1 MPSREYSRRGI
12 LLPSSAPLPVAS
24 NPPKVLE
31 SEELPLAPPEHV
43 LATLNP
49 DGTRRWLAPRLAKGR
64 FWQRRRV
71 LAYGLIALFNLIP
84 WIKIGGKPAVLLDVM
99 HRHFTLFGL
108 TFQPTETVL
117 VTTLFLVIFISIFLA
132 TALFG
137 RVWCGWGCPQT
148 VYLEF
153 LYRPLERLAEGKWH
167 SKGRDAI
174 PFGRKLLKY
183 SLFLVVSVHLSHTFL
198 AYFVGGTEVLH
209 WSTISPTAHPTGF
222 AIVWGTALLMMYDFS
237 SFREQMCT
245 LACPYGR
252 LQSAL
257 LDEHS
262 IVIGYNKLR
271 GEPRG
276 KGKRGT
282 EQTNALGDCVE
293 CSLCVAVCPT
303 GIDIRDGLQMECVN
317 CAECIDACDSVMDRV
332 GLERGLIRYA
342 SENELAGKPRKVL
355 RARTL
360 IYSVVLVG
368 LLGALVTLLGARED
382 THVDVLRIRN
392 LPFMVL
398 GDGRVSNPVKLRIEN
413 RLDTDRHYTVE
424 LQDPR
429 FASNPPQLEVQLA
442 GQATAEL
449 TFTVMAPQEVFVGG
463 QAKLGMIVSD
473 GATFEATVERLMLGP
488 QVH

>member
-1 MPSREYSRRGI
+1 MET
-12 LLPSSAPLPVAS
+12 
-24 NPPKVLE
+24 
-31 SEELPLAPPEHV
+31 EELPLAPPEHV

-64 FWQRRRV
+64 FWRWRRIV
-71 LAYGLIALFNLIP
+71 AYFLIALFNLLP
-84 WIKIGGKPAVLLDVM
+84 WIPIGGKPAILLDVV
-99 HRHFTLFGL
+99 RRDFTLFGV

-117 VTTLFLVIFISIFLA
+117 VTTLFLVIFVGIFLA

-153 LYRPLERLAEGKWH
+153 LYRPLERFAEGKWH

-174 PFGRKLLKY
+174 PFGRKVFKY
-183 SLFLVVSVHLSHTFL
+183 ALFLVVSVHLSHTFL
-198 AYFVGGTEVLH
+198 AYFVGGTEVLK
-209 WSTISPTAHPTGF
+209 WSSSSPAAHPAGF
-222 AIVWGTALLMMYDFS
+222 VIVWGTALLMMFDFA

-257 LDEHS
+257 LDENS
-262 IVIGYNKLR
+262 IVIGYDKER

-282 EQTNALGDCVE
+282 EKTAALGDCVE

-342 SENELAGKPRKVL
+342 SENELAGEPRKML
-355 RARTL
+355 RARTVL
-360 IYSVVLVG
+360 YSVALVV
-368 LLGALVTLLGARED
+368 LLGALGALLGSRVD
-382 THVDVLRIRN
+382 TDVDVMRIGN
-392 LPFMVL
+392 VPFIVMS
-398 GDGRVSNPVKLRIEN
+398 DGRVANPVQVRIEN
-413 RLDTDRHYTVE
+413 RKKEQRTYSLRIADARFEMSPPTVT
-424 LQDPR
+424 
-429 FASNPPQLEVQLA
+429 AIVA
-442 GQATAEL
+442 GQSSAL
-449 TFTVMAPQEVFVGG
+449 LSFNVLVPREVFVGG
-463 QAKLGMIVSD
+463 PPRLSMIISD
-473 GATFEATVERLMLGP
+473 GAEFEVTVERALLGP
-488 QVH
+488 QGP